1 MMRMERMEKVLV
13 IEFKH
18 RLNKNWYKV
27 ITITITY
34 MQMYIYLQQLGT
46 SLVDDIYSLYNQSI
60 NF

>member
-1 MMRMERMEKVLV
+1 MMRMERMGKVLV

-18 RLNKNWYKV
+18 RPNKNWYKV

-46 SLVDDIYSLYNQSI
+46 SLVDDIYSLHNQSI